1 MGSEMGITADTKPVA
16 RLDGVGIFWIT
27 FATGWT
33 VALASAMAFLYI
45 KRNTPV
51 LRIRGLPLSFG
62 AVFLLHMYWICVST
76 GYVYGPLMPEVAEFW
91 IMGLWLPFGIAL
103 FHASNSRFLY
113 VANAQ
118 KKYARRTTEP
128 YRIFTRRPGRI
139 SLRESAKLWWKQLDY
154 TNKTLSLVATGMTLH
169 VSYWRAT
176 FDK

>member
-16 RLDGVGIFWIT
+16 NLDGVGIFWIT
-27 FATGWT
+27 FATVCT
-33 VALASAMAFLYI
+33 VALASAMAFLFI
-45 KRNTPV
+45 KRSTPI

-62 AVFLLHMYWICVST
+62 AVFWLHMYWIAVET
-76 GYVYGPLMPEVAEFW
+76 GYVYGPLMPVVVEFW

-154 TNKTLSLVATGMTLH
+154 TNKVLSLVATGMTLH
-169 VSYWRAT
+169 VSTDALH
-176 FDK
+176 